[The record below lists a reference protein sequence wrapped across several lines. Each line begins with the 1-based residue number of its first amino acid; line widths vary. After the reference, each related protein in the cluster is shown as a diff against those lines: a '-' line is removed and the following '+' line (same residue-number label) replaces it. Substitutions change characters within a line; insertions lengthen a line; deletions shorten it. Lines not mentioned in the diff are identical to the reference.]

1 MLTALLMIPMATASD
16 DILFVGNSYTI
27 SNNLPATIAA
37 VYEAAG
43 SSATTAKV
51 ASGGLTLASHAERAA
66 DEGSAWHTKLVTE
79 AADREWVVLQDQS
92 QVPGFPHTES
102 MWIASRDGA
111 QYLNGLVADA
121 GAETVFFLT
130 WGYRDGDSM
139 NEWMYPDFTAMLGR
153 ISDGYAAYAAACTTE
168 ERTAWVAPVGHAFAV
183 IHDDILS
190 GGEEPTTAGS
200 LFHRLYSSDGSHP
213 SALGTQL
220 AAYVLYASL
229 TGETP
234 IGLPAPS
241 GIEAD
246 VATALQEAAAS
257 AVFSTTDD
265 FEFPWETSGETA
277 DDPEDDT
284 ATEPEEGGEDSGDDG
299 GLEGGDSGDTE
310 DHADGNDDDGDA
322 GTAGPEGSASDEV
335 TASPSTDDTKGGCS
349 ALGQRS
355 GHSRFTPWW
364 AATLLV
370 GARRRRR

>member
-27 SNNLPATIAA
+27 SNNLPAAVAA

-43 SSATTAKV
+43 SSATAAKV
-51 ASGGLTLASHAERAA
+51 ASGGLTLASHADRAA
-66 DEGSAWHTKLVTE
+66 DESSDWHTKLVTE

-92 QVPGFPHTES
+92 QVPGFPQTES
-102 MWIASRDGA
+102 MWVASRDGA

-153 ISDGYAAYAAACTTE
+153 ISDGYASYAAACTTE
-168 ERTAWVAPVGHAFAV
+168 DRTAWVAPVGHAFAV
-183 IHDDILS
+183 VHDDILS
-190 GGEEPTTAGS
+190 GGEEPTAAGS

-220 AAYVLYASL
+220 AAYVFYASL

-234 IGLPAPS
+234 VGLPAPA
-241 GIEAD
+241 GIDAD
-246 VATALQEAAAS
+246 VAATLQEAAAS

-265 FEFPWETSGETA
+265 FEFPWESSGDA
-277 DDPEDDT
+277 PDDPEDDT
-284 ATEPEEGGEDSGDDG
+284 AAEPDEGEVDSGDSDAPDG
-299 GLEGGDSGDTE
+299 DDSGQTG
-310 DHADGNDDDGDA
+310 DGNGDGDDGS
-322 GTAGPEGSASDEV
+322 EGDGEAEPEV
-335 TASPSTDDTKGGCS
+335 TPDGEAAETDNAKGGCS
-349 ALGQRS
+349 ALGRQPNES
-355 GHSRFTPWW
+355 PVHAGW
-364 AATLLV
+364 AALLLV